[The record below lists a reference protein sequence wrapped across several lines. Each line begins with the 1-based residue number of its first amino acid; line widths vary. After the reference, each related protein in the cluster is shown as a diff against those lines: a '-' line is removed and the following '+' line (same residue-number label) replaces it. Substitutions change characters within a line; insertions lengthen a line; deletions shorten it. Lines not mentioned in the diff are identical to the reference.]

1 MTECIEWCKKLDIRC
16 VTKGTD
22 PNPKKA
28 RMDEFKLKQGLW
40 RENDKDIKFEKDQ
53 RSKVKDIPMPTKKY
67 ERNYLANLTTANAR
81 IWFRYR
87 SKIISD
93 IKGNQSSKWTGQMQ
107 CRHCNLG
114 CDETQE
120 HIEKCTGFSGE
131 REKIDLSKGEGKL
144 VFWRRV
150 VYKLKYMKLNDETF
164 SDVPNTAVDS
174 STCVTSEDQANRPV
188 NTSVP
193 DKEILER
200 GCEGPRISAGD
211 ALGARD
217 MSVGEVAQCTP
228 PNLFGTVPKFPCFV
242 IRIPSLS

>member
-1 MTECIEWCKKLDIRC
+1 MVKK
-16 VTKGTD
+16 
-22 PNPKKA
+22 
-28 RMDEFKLKQGLW
+28 GLW
-40 RENDKDIKFEKDQ
+40 KENDKEIKIEKDKL
-53 RSKVKDIPMPTKKY
+53 SKVRDIPMPTKKY
-67 ERNYLANLTTANAR
+67 ERNYLAKQTTANAR

-93 IKGNQSSKWTGQMQ
+93 IKGNQSSKWTGHMQ

-131 REKIDLSKGEGKL
+131 RERLDLSNGEGKL

-150 VYKLKYMKLNDETF
+150 VYKLKYKKLNDATF
-164 SDVPNTAVDS
+164 SDVPETAVDS
-174 STCVTSEDQANRPV
+174 SIRATSEDQANMPV

-200 GCEGPRISAGD
+200 GREGPRISAGV

-217 MSVGEVAQCTP
+217 TSVGEVTQVTP
-228 PNLFGTVPKFPCFV
+228 RNEVFHTGY
-242 IRIPSLS
+242 